1 MSKAATADS
10 YSKNMLHQKVFR
22 TIICILFC
30 IIALL
35 PFVLL
40 VMNATRDSESIKA
53 GVSLIP
59 STHLIENWKNLMIK
73 QNGMQITLQKAI
85 INSATITIPG
95 TFLSVYFSSLT
106 AYGIHVYDFKFKKFA
121 WAFIM
126 AVMMVPSQISIIG
139 FYRFMLDLKLIDT
152 YVPLIIPT
160 IAAPTVVFFMKQ
172 YMESTLSL
180 EMIEAA
186 RIDGSKEWN
195 TFNKIILP
203 IMKPAVATQAIFQF
217 IAQWNNL
224 FTPTI
229 LLTTDSKKTLPMF
242 VQLLSSNQFR
252 TDYGVVY
259 VGLFVTIIPLVVVYL
274 VLSKYIVAGVA
285 LGARVIEKHLTLS
298 RKDGGPDGTFSME
311 PQEFKNMVTDI
322 RNVEKALGKVTYEL
336 TEKQKKS
343 KGRSRSLYVVSD
355 IKKGE
360 IFTPDNMRSIRPGYG
375 LHTKYYKDIIGKR
388 ASCDIKK
395 GTAMKWNYVED
406 EE

>member
-186 RIDGSKEWN
+186 RIDGAGNWK
-195 TFNKIILP
+195 TFWYVTVPSMKSTLSVTLILDVVWWFKHVTM
-203 IMKPAVATQAIFQF
+203 I
-217 IAQWNNL
+217 W
-224 FTPTI
+224 
-229 LLTTDSKKTLPMF
+229 LLTQGGPNGATNTIGVNIYKRAFEFFDFGP
-242 VQLLSSNQFR
+242 SSA
-252 TDYGVVY
+252 
-259 VGLFVTIIPLVVVYL
+259 LAVVVFL
-274 VLSKYIVAGVA
+274 ICIVISI
-285 LGARVIEKHLTLS
+285 LQRRLL
-298 RKDGGPDGTFSME
+298 KDE
-311 PQEFKNMVTDI
+311 
-322 RNVEKALGKVTYEL
+322 
-336 TEKQKKS
+336 
-343 KGRSRSLYVVSD
+343 
-355 IKKGE
+355 
-360 IFTPDNMRSIRPGYG
+360 
-375 LHTKYYKDIIGKR
+375 
-388 ASCDIKK
+388 
-395 GTAMKWNYVED
+395 
-406 EE
+406 

>member
-186 RIDGSKEWN
+186 RIDGAGEYKILARVVIPLSKPMMATISLMVGLGYWN
-195 TFNKIILP
+195 DWTNSLYYITDESLFSI
-203 IMKPAVATQAIFQF
+203 QAIL
-217 IAQWNNL
+217 N
-224 FTPTI
+224 
-229 LLTTDSKKTLPMF
+229 
-242 VQLLSSNQFR
+242 
-252 TDYGVVY
+252 
-259 VGLFVTIIPLVVVYL
+259 TIITNIQFLTSGQSSAASAVDV
-274 VLSKYIVAGVA
+274 SKLPSV
-285 LGARVIEKHLTLS
+285 
-298 RKDGGPDGTFSME
+298 
-311 PQEFKNMVTDI
+311 
-322 RNVEKALGKVTYEL
+322 
-336 TEKQKKS
+336 
-343 KGRSRSLYVVSD
+343 
-355 IKKGE
+355 
-360 IFTPDNMRSIRPGYG
+360 SIRMAIAVIGVLPVLCIYPFFQ
-375 LHTKYYKDIIGKR
+375 KYFV
-388 ASCDIKK
+388 K
-395 GTAMKWNYVED
+395 GIVVGGVKG
-406 EE
+406 

>member
-152 YVPLIIPT
+152 YIPLIIPA
-160 IAAPTVVFFMKQ
+160 IAAPAVVFYMRQ
-172 YMESTLSL
+172 YMKSSFPLD
-180 EMIEAA
+180 IVEAA
-186 RIDGSKEWN
+186 RIDGSGEFR
-195 TFNKIILP
+195 TFLTIAIP
-203 IMKPAVATQAIFQF
+203 MCKPAIAVQAIFAFVQN
-217 IAQWNNL
+217 WNNFYTQNMIIISNEKR
-224 FTPTI
+224 FTMPIMIQSVLGQDKHPDLGAQYAAVALSVIPIIVIYLI
-229 LLTTDSKKTLPMF
+229 LSRF
-242 VQLLSSNQFR
+242 
-252 TDYGVVY
+252 
-259 VGLFVTIIPLVVVYL
+259 
-274 VLSKYIVAGVA
+274 IVAGVA
-285 LGARVIEKHLTLS
+285 LGGVKE
-298 RKDGGPDGTFSME
+298 
-311 PQEFKNMVTDI
+311 
-322 RNVEKALGKVTYEL
+322 
-336 TEKQKKS
+336 
-343 KGRSRSLYVVSD
+343 
-355 IKKGE
+355 
-360 IFTPDNMRSIRPGYG
+360 
-375 LHTKYYKDIIGKR
+375 
-388 ASCDIKK
+388 
-395 GTAMKWNYVED
+395 
-406 EE
+406 

>member
-152 YVPLIIPT
+152 YVPLIIPA

-172 YMESTLSL
+172 YMESNLPL
-180 EMIEAA
+180 ELVEAA
-186 RIDGSKEWN
+186 RIDGSGEFK
-195 TFNKIILP
+195 TFNRIVFPL
-203 IMKPAVATQAIFQF
+203 MKPAIAVQAIFTFVQS
-217 IAQWNNL
+217 WNNYFIPAL
-224 FTPTI
+224 V
-229 LLTTDSKKTLPMF
+229 LHSDKKKTLP
-242 VQLLSSNQFR
+242 VLIAQLRSADFLKLS
-252 TDYGVVY
+252 
-259 VGLFVTIIPLVVVYL
+259 LIHI
-274 VLSKYIVAGVA
+274 
-285 LGARVIEKHLTLS
+285 
-298 RKDGGPDGTFSME
+298 
-311 PQEFKNMVTDI
+311 
-322 RNVEKALGKVTYEL
+322 
-336 TEKQKKS
+336 
-343 KGRSRSLYVVSD
+343 
-355 IKKGE
+355 
-360 IFTPDNMRSIRPGYG
+360 
-375 LHTKYYKDIIGKR
+375 
-388 ASCDIKK
+388 
-395 GTAMKWNYVED
+395 
-406 EE
+406 

>member
-186 RIDGSKEWN
+186 RIDGAN
-195 TFNKIILP
+195 GI
-203 IMKPAVATQAIFQF
+203 QQF
-217 IAQWNNL
+217 FKMTVPL
-224 FTPTI
+224 LKPTI
-229 LLTTDSKKTLPMF
+229 LLTAIMSTSGTL
-242 VQLLSSNQFR
+242 QLFDESVN
-252 TDYGVVY
+252 
-259 VGLFVTIIPLVVVYL
+259 
-274 VLSKYIVAGVA
+274 
-285 LGARVIEKHLTLS
+285 LTA
-298 RKDGGPDGTFSME
+298 GGPGKSTMTLAHYIYNISF
-311 PQEFKNMVTDI
+311 
-322 RNVEKALGKVTYEL
+322 VETPKFNYAAALSVFILVSVAILSAIQMKV
-336 TEKQKKS
+336 
-343 KGRSRSLYVVSD
+343 GD
-355 IKKGE
+355 
-360 IFTPDNMRSIRPGYG
+360 
-375 LHTKYYKDIIGKR
+375 KR
-388 ASCDIKK
+388 D
-395 GTAMKWNYVED
+395 
-406 EE
+406 

>member
-186 RIDGSKEWN
+186 RIDGCGEIGIFLKVVLPSQKPAIGALGIYMFMSMWN
-195 TFNKIILP
+195 NFMWPLIILSTKSMYNFP
-203 IMKPAVATQAIFQF
+203 VALAMLDGV
-217 IAQWNNL
+217 AWR
-224 FTPTI
+224 
-229 LLTTDSKKTLPMF
+229 K
-242 VQLLSSNQFR
+242 
-252 TDYGVVY
+252 DYGVVMLAT
-259 VGLFVTIIPLVVVYL
+259 VCA
-274 VLSKYIVAGVA
+274 VLPIMLIFLIFQKQFVAGVMG
-285 LGARVIEKHLTLS
+285 GAVKE
-298 RKDGGPDGTFSME
+298 
-311 PQEFKNMVTDI
+311 
-322 RNVEKALGKVTYEL
+322 
-336 TEKQKKS
+336 
-343 KGRSRSLYVVSD
+343 
-355 IKKGE
+355 
-360 IFTPDNMRSIRPGYG
+360 
-375 LHTKYYKDIIGKR
+375 
-388 ASCDIKK
+388 
-395 GTAMKWNYVED
+395 
-406 EE
+406 